1 MSQTTSLLAGA
12 EQDIL
17 PETIPERA
25 DHVPPFARSLG
36 TLLRLLGRPVSMPL
50 LLSGILGGPSVN
62 SPEAC
67 LRAARRW
74 GLDGRIV
81 HRKSLSDISSLVLPC
96 ILLLAGGRS
105 CVLLSRDAETAEV
118 VLPEEGEHAKRVP
131 LADLEAEYTGYT
143 AFGSLA
149 GRLDARAN
157 LRLPVTRRW
166 FWDVIA
172 HYLPLYKHVIIATV
186 IINLLGV
193 ASSLFAMN
201 VYDRVVPNQAEETLW
216 VLATGVLFAYL
227 VDFILRNVRGY
238 FVDMAGRNADVV
250 LSSKLMSKVL
260 SLRMEAKPDSTGG
273 LVNNLSG
280 FEALRE
286 FFSSG
291 SLVALADMPF
301 LIIFLWLISFIG
313 GPLVIVPLAAV
324 PLMIGLGLLLQLA
337 ARRSA
342 AQNYLLNMQ
351 KHALL
356 VEVVHGLE
364 TVKITGAE
372 SRLLYLWEQL
382 SDMSA

>member
-1 MSQTTSLLAGA
+1 
-12 EQDIL
+12 
-17 PETIPERA
+17 
-25 DHVPPFARSLG
+25 
-36 TLLRLLGRPVSMPL
+36 MPL

-131 LADLEAEYTGYT
+131 LADLEVEYTGYT

-201 VYDRVVPNQAEETLW
+201 VYDRVVPNQAVETLW

-250 LSSKLMSKVL
+250 LSL
-260 SLRMEAKPDSTGG
+260 SL
-273 LVNNLSG
+273 
-280 FEALRE
+280 
-286 FFSSG
+286 
-291 SLVALADMPF
+291 
-301 LIIFLWLISFIG
+301 IHI
-313 GPLVIVPLAAV
+313 
-324 PLMIGLGLLLQLA
+324 
-337 ARRSA
+337 
-342 AQNYLLNMQ
+342 
-351 KHALL
+351 
-356 VEVVHGLE
+356 
-364 TVKITGAE
+364 
-372 SRLLYLWEQL
+372 
-382 SDMSA
+382 

>member
-12 EQDIL
+12 DQDIL
-17 PETIPERA
+17 PGTIPESA

-81 HRKSLSDISSLVLPC
+81 HRKSLNDISSLVLPC

-201 VYDRVVPNQAEETLW
+201 VYDRVVPNQAVETLW

-238 FVDMAGRNADVV
+238 FVDMAGRNTCFPA
-250 LSSKLMSKVL
+250 S
-260 SLRMEAKPDSTGG
+260 
-273 LVNNLSG
+273 
-280 FEALRE
+280 
-286 FFSSG
+286 
-291 SLVALADMPF
+291 
-301 LIIFLWLISFIG
+301 
-313 GPLVIVPLAAV
+313 
-324 PLMIGLGLLLQLA
+324 
-337 ARRSA
+337 
-342 AQNYLLNMQ
+342 
-351 KHALL
+351 
-356 VEVVHGLE
+356 
-364 TVKITGAE
+364 
-372 SRLLYLWEQL
+372 
-382 SDMSA
+382 